1 MSDKGPVSAQPLAID
16 DARLPTPWAEAQ
28 SRLERAQFYWL
39 ATARPDGLPHVVP
52 VLAVWLDG
60 SLHFVSGPTTRK
72 GKNLAR
78 DPRCVIAADADDL
91 HLIVEGE
98 AAKVSDEAR
107 LRRVADVYASKYGW
121 EVRVRGGAF
130 YADGAP
136 TAGPPPYEV
145 HEVNPATIFS
155 LGTDESFRA
164 TRWRF

>member
-1 MSDKGPVSAQPLAID
+1 MSDKEPVSARPLATD
-16 DARLPTPWAEAQ
+16 DARPPTPWAEAQ

-39 ATARPDGLPHVVP
+39 ATARPDGLPHVMP

-60 SLHFVSGPTTRK
+60 ALHFVSGPTSRK

-78 DPRCVIAADADDL
+78 DRHCVITADADDL

-98 AAKVSDEAR
+98 AAKVRDEAR
-107 LRRVADVYASKYGW
+107 LRRVADEYASKYGW
-121 EVRVRGGAF
+121 KVTVRDGAF

-145 HEVNPATIFS
+145 YEVVPTTVFS
-155 LGTDESFRA
+155 LCTDESFGA